1 MARRRRS
8 RRPYTPRKREIRYL
22 AGKGAIGL
30 VVVGALVL
38 LAVVDRLGVFGRR
51 DEPDQAKYHE
61 KSFRVVRVVDGDT
74 LDVGC
79 PDGDRK
85 STRIRLW
92 GVDTPETVKP
102 DTPVEHF
109 GPEATAFV
117 KQVAGKANVKLHLGP
132 TRTRDKYGRL
142 LAYLELGDGRD
153 LNREIIATGHG
164 YADPRFPHPRKDDY
178 RHTQDV
184 ARRAGLGLWAEV
196 RDDQLPSYY
205 RGKLR
210 LTGR

>member
-1 MARRRRS
+1 M
-8 RRPYTPRKREIRYL
+8 
-22 AGKGAIGL
+22 

-102 DTPVEHF
+102 DTPPQHF

-117 KQVAGKANVKLHLGP
+117 KSLADGKTVRLELEPHD
-132 TRTRDKYGRL
+132 TRDKYGRV
-142 LAYLELGDGRD
+142 LAYVILPDGRM
-153 LNREIIATGHG
+153 LNRVLVAEGYA
-164 YADPRFPHPRKDDY
+164 YADPRYEHRCRRAFRQL
-178 RHTQDV
+178 QDR
-184 ARRAGLGLWAEV
+184 ARRRRAGLWREV
-196 RDDQLPSYY
+196 RRDDLPYYY
-205 RGKLR
+205 RDHLNLPASSAPADR
-210 LTGR
+210 P